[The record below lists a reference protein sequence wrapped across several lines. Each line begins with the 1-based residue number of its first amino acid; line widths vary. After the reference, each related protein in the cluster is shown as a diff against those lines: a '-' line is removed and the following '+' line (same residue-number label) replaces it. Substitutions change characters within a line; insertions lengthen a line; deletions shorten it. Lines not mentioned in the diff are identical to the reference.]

1 MKRIIVLD
9 FGGQYNQLIARRV
22 RDLHVYSEVL
32 PFTTSLETLKDKEIL
47 GIIFT
52 GGPNSVYDASSPH
65 VDQGI
70 FSLGKP
76 ILGICYG
83 AQLIAYQNG
92 GKVESISQRE
102 YGRKKILV
110 QSSPL
115 FKGLESEQEV
125 FMSHG
130 DQIVFSPLFF
140 PSHFFFQ
147 YLPHRFL

>member
-32 PFTTSLETLKDKEIL
+32 PFTTPLEKLKDPEIL

-52 GGPNSVYDASSPH
+52 GGPNSVYEPSSPH
-65 VDQGI
+65 VDQAI
-70 FSLGKP
+70 FALGKP

-92 GKVESISQRE
+92 GKVESISERE
-102 YGRKKILV
+102 YGRKQIRV
-110 QSSPL
+110 VPSTL
-115 FKGLESEQEV
+115 FQGLDEEQEV
-125 FMSHG
+125 FMSW
-130 DQIVFSPLFF
+130 
-140 PSHFFFQ
+140 
-147 YLPHRFL
+147 